1 MFQDNYYELLEKYY
15 DRLYA
20 THLQDTDSIPREDL
34 DNDEKVL
41 AADKH
46 RCPFTGVL
54 DWNQIAYWIARA
66 PIDLPADFEVCLQYG
81 TKYNSQE
88 KEMADL
94 KQAYVYAERFY
105 QMVLDEKA
113 KIVYF

>member
-1 MFQDNYYELLEKYY
+1 M
-15 DRLYA
+15 
-20 THLQDTDSIPREDL
+20 
-34 DNDEKVL
+34 
-41 AADKH
+41 
-46 RCPFTGVL
+46 L

-66 PIDLPADFEVCLQYG
+66 PIDLPADFEVSLQYG

>member
-1 MFQDNYYELLEKYY
+1 
-15 DRLYA
+15 
-20 THLQDTDSIPREDL
+20 
-34 DNDEKVL
+34 
-41 AADKH
+41 
-46 RCPFTGVL
+46 
-54 DWNQIAYWIARA
+54 
-66 PIDLPADFEVCLQYG
+66 VCLQYG